1 MIKPTRSPLA
11 VRSPSVQYLTD
22 RDLAERFRVGRTTI
36 WRWHAERVLPAP
48 VQLTPGTTRW
58 RLIDIEE
65 FESKRLAASTAAAQ
79 EGAAADRA

>member
-1 MIKPTRSPLA
+1 MKFLS
-11 VRSPSVQYLTD
+11 D
-22 RDLAERFRVGRTTI
+22 RDLAARYSIGRTTV
-36 WRWHAERVLPAP
+36 WRWLADGRLPAP